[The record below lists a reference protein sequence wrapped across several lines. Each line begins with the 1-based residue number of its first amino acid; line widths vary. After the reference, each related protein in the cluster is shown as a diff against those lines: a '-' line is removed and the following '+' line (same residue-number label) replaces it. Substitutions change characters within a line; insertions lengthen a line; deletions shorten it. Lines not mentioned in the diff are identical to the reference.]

1 MAESKKLGMI
11 SGMPSLLSIGGEEFL
26 EVIRL
31 EADGTYKNYRLMV
44 SKIRNNAGLSAYEIA
59 VQNGYVGTAEMWL
72 KSLEGKSAYQL
83 AVELGF
89 VGDETAFLESLVGP
103 KGKDG
108 DVGKSIFDIAVEEGF
123 LGTEA
128 EFLASLKGKSA
139 YQSWLDVGNTG
150 TETDFLQ
157 AIQGPPGID
166 GEQGK
171 DGKDG
176 IAGEDGESAYE
187 GAVRYGYVGTE
198 EEFYESL
205 KKGKG
210 GGAVFIIDVTPQ
222 SPTENVGAKV
232 YEVDDT
238 SLKTCLSTTTAVVVK
253 VLAITGHTKYR
264 PSITVNGNPVT
275 IAAKPDAPLFE
286 GSILV
291 TLDADGV
298 IHAEHEDGAEW
309 TTVVT
314 LDAPPVI
321 TSATFKTAYPAGQTE
336 AKADDVFKVGFVVD
350 SPVVAYEI
358 ENFGA
363 LKASAGTFA
372 STSAAT
378 ISADQS
384 VADRGNTTTAHGF
397 RIRVRK
403 ATGAWSAWFAS
414 TSTGT
419 ADLVNTIKLNN
430 TYPTITFGSVLYP
443 VGQTALKGSE
453 AATVNHTV
461 TSYDTVSYASTEL
474 AINAPTVYA
483 PAKGVTRQSGSY
495 NIATDNFIVTAKRN
509 ANGASTVKGTVV
521 AIADGTPVISV
532 STPAARLRSGG
543 NNGTAVQQ
551 HTITITSTQ
560 ALSEAPTMN
569 APEGTWTDAAFTS
582 NAAKTVWTRRLQVHD
597 TNVKGSYNWNSLSA
611 KSMSGRTI
619 TAITAGGTYVLGGF
633 VFRTLAVSAYP
644 NREAVI
650 GTTVS
655 DTSKLRCTNLSKGS
669 TGTLNFTYQ
678 ASLASAADRYS
689 ITGPTGV
696 ANNKGNLWYNADAA
710 NATSN
715 TGGTMQIELE
725 EVV

>member
-222 SPTENVGAKV
+222 SPT
-232 YEVDDT
+232 
-238 SLKTCLSTTTAVVVK
+238 S
-253 VLAITGHTKYR
+253 
-264 PSITVNGNPVT
+264 
-275 IAAKPDAPLFE
+275 
-286 GSILV
+286 
-291 TLDADGV
+291 
-298 IHAEHEDGAEW
+298 
-309 TTVVT
+309 
-314 LDAPPVI
+314 
-321 TSATFKTAYPAGQTE
+321 
-336 AKADDVFKVGFVVD
+336 
-350 SPVVAYEI
+350 
-358 ENFGA
+358 
-363 LKASAGTFA
+363 
-372 STSAAT
+372 
-378 ISADQS
+378 
-384 VADRGNTTTAHGF
+384 
-397 RIRVRK
+397 
-403 ATGAWSAWFAS
+403 
-414 TSTGT
+414 
-419 ADLVNTIKLNN
+419 
-430 TYPTITFGSVLYP
+430 
-443 VGQTALKGSE
+443 
-453 AATVNHTV
+453 
-461 TSYDTVSYASTEL
+461 
-474 AINAPTVYA
+474 
-483 PAKGVTRQSGSY
+483 
-495 NIATDNFIVTAKRN
+495 
-509 ANGASTVKGTVV
+509 
-521 AIADGTPVISV
+521 
-532 STPAARLRSGG
+532 
-543 NNGTAVQQ
+543 
-551 HTITITSTQ
+551 
-560 ALSEAPTMN
+560 
-569 APEGTWTDAAFTS
+569 
-582 NAAKTVWTRRLQVHD
+582 
-597 TNVKGSYNWNSLSA
+597 
-611 KSMSGRTI
+611 
-619 TAITAGGTYVLGGF
+619 
-633 VFRTLAVSAYP
+633 
-644 NREAVI
+644 
-650 GTTVS
+650 
-655 DTSKLRCTNLSKGS
+655 
-669 TGTLNFTYQ
+669 
-678 ASLASAADRYS
+678 
-689 ITGPTGV
+689 
-696 ANNKGNLWYNADAA
+696 
-710 NATSN
+710 
-715 TGGTMQIELE
+715 
-725 EVV
+725 